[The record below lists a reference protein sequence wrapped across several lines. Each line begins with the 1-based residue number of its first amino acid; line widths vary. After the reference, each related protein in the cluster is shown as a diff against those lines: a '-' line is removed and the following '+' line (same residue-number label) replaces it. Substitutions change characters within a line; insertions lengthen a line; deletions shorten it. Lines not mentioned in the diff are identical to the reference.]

1 MKTALL
7 LLLGLFSTGSYAAE
21 ISSSDFSFQLPGDW
35 KISVDKNG
43 TQTAQRIHTK
53 EQRAFILSIPKP
65 RDIEEGSQM
74 LLAWQNI
81 MEEQG
86 QKDKRLKLDKTYGG
100 YKTVRGAPFKY
111 IAFSRAENQGFF
123 IGASLGSNFG
133 VILITYEGNRDLR
146 GAIKELNSILDSMK
160 YKGS

>member
-1 MKTALL
+1 
-7 LLLGLFSTGSYAAE
+7 
-21 ISSSDFSFQLPGDW
+21 
-35 KISVDKNG
+35 
-43 TQTAQRIHTK
+43 
-53 EQRAFILSIPKP
+53 
-65 RDIEEGSQM
+65 M

-81 MEEQG
+81 MREQDE
-86 QKDKRLKLDKTYGG
+86 KDNRLKLDKTYSG

-111 IAFSRAENQGFF
+111 IAFSRAENQEFF

-146 GAIKELNSILDSMK
+146 GAIKELNSIVDSMK